1 MSQHELPKLIVSQK
15 IKVTKQAATALI
27 INDKGVDVGK
37 FAIAYLQA
45 YSQLLDVY
53 ANDAAAVAAGKQ
65 TGDIYQLAT
74 GALAFVL

>member
-1 MSQHELPKLIVSQK
+1 M
-15 IKVTKQAATALI
+15 
-27 INDKGVDVGK
+27 GK